1 MIFHRIRHGR
11 HSSDTNTLYLVIF
24 NDAREPELS
33 SHSFTLPADLVY
45 LYCVHNTYKLSFM
58 SAFHDARLC
67 SMGHAQSDTTW
78 WDVDVTGLGVPLRD
92 VTGTGED
99 DEQYMFY
106 WS

>member
-1 MIFHRIRHGR
+1 
-11 HSSDTNTLYLVIF
+11 
-24 NDAREPELS
+24 
-33 SHSFTLPADLVY
+33 
-45 LYCVHNTYKLSFM
+45 M

-78 WDVDVTGLGVPLRD
+78 WDVDVTGPGVPLRD

-99 DEQYMFY
+99 DEQFMFY